1 MKMLSQYTKEAV
13 KTIRSYDKTKVKKW
27 TYETAT
33 LDLPVQVGSLI
44 KAVMQ
49 YKNLRF
55 SYGKNKT
62 ELKEIIS
69 DELADIF
76 TEVLYIAHE
85 LDIDIDQ
92 SFNKMLKSDKEEE
105 IIKFVFFSFF

>member
-1 MKMLSQYTKEAV
+1 MKTLSQYTKEVV

-33 LDLPVQVGSLI
+33 LDLSVQVGSLI

-49 YKNLRF
+49 YRNLRF
-55 SYGKNKT
+55 AYGKNKA
-62 ELKEIIS
+62 EIKEIIG

-92 SFNKMLKSDKEEE
+92 SFNKMLKSDKEK
-105 IIKFVFFSFF
+105 IKKRK